1 MPIALF
7 VFSFLSFLGVASG
20 AVLLLSDVGVI
31 ETASPLMLW
40 LLFLGFS
47 LLGPSGIMMT
57 AQHPGR
63 PLGLL
68 GMAFTTLGLIAITA
82 VFASTLGIT
91 AVRLPMLE
99 LLVLALLTLT
109 GGIFLIAAAR
119 IPAAPGEVN

>member
-31 ETASPLMLW
+31 EIARPLMLW
-40 LLFLGFS
+40 LMFVGFS

-57 AQHPGR
+57 AQRPGR
-63 PLGLL
+63 PLGVL
-68 GMAFTTLGLIAITA
+68 GMAFTALGVIAITA
-82 VFASTLGIT
+82 VFAASLGVI
-91 AVRLPMLE
+91 AVRMPMLE
-99 LLVLALLTLT
+99 LLVLAPLTLT